1 MMRSGKRGDA
11 GQQDDED
18 QYQIPEEEE
27 DFRSN
32 LDVNPYTG
40 GESADVGIDLEALDN
55 SRLRRVSRSGDKWGG
70 LHMLRTGK
78 RSSNRFP
85 DSGARGFWG
94 WKFLRSL
101 RNVSGLSR
109 RGGRRSLFGGGHMM
123 RSGKRSS
130 WTPWGPDEDGSD
142 QDRSDLEIS

>member
-11 GQQDDED
+11 GQQDDDD
-18 QYQIPEEEE
+18 QYQFPEEDLESVLE
-27 DFRSN
+27 RGPDIE
-32 LDVNPYTG
+32 
-40 GESADVGIDLEALDN
+40 GESADLGIDLEALDN

-70 LHMLRTGK
+70 VHMLRTGK
-78 RSSNRFP
+78 RSSHVPNT
-85 DSGARGFWG
+85 GAGGLWG

-130 WTPWGPDEDGSD
+130 WRPWGPEEDGSD
-142 QDRSDLEIS
+142 QNMFDLEIS